1 MKLIRTWFG
10 IFSVENENIVAC
22 DLYPR
27 DVRTLAER
35 LQETPRALEASE
47 ICGYDIRHLALKW
60 KFVISEQKYDEL
72 FHSVNIEYTRQLVS
86 AAKSDEQILIKTI
99 EAMDDLDRI
108 INALSERLNELYDL
122 NFPELKLKSEPL
134 VHFVSRYGTR
144 NNPDTWIVEDE
155 DILRM
160 AEHSMGIELP
170 VSYAENIREMA
181 VNISGLIENR
191 NRLSNYIELYM
202 TGNLP
207 NLSAIAGAHIGARL
221 ISIAGSVQK
230 LTNMPSS
237 TVQVLGAEKA
247 LFKHLKGN
255 APSPKHGV
263 IFQHPAISGSTWWLR
278 GKSARALASSISMA
292 VRVDY
297 FSGDYRREISENL
310 NRKLEALHKRYPQAP
325 KH

>member
-1 MKLIRTWFG
+1 VKLIRTWFG
-10 IFSVENENIVAC
+10 IFSIENENIVAC

-47 ICGYDIRHLALKW
+47 ICGYDIRQLALKW
-60 KFVISEQKYDEL
+60 KFVISEQEYDKL
-72 FHSVNIEYTRQLVS
+72 FHSVNIEYTRQQVR
-86 AAKSDEQILIKTI
+86 AAKSDELVLIKSI

-108 INALSERLNELYDL
+108 INALSERLDELYDL
-122 NFPELKLKSEPL
+122 NFPELKLKSEAL

-144 NNPDTWIVEDE
+144 DNPDTWKVEE
-155 DILRM
+155 VEILKM
-160 AEHSMGIELP
+160 AEHSMGIDLP
-170 VSYAENIREMA
+170 VSYADNIRELA

-191 NRLSNYIELYM
+191 NRLSNHIELYM

-207 NLSAIAGAHIGARL
+207 NLSAITGVHIGARL

-230 LTNMPSS
+230 LVNMPSS
-237 TVQVLGAEKA
+237 TIQILGAEKA

-255 APSPKHGV
+255 ASSPKHGV
-263 IFQHPAISGSTWWLR
+263 IFQHPAISGSSRRLR
-278 GKSARALASSISMA
+278 GKIARILASSISMA

-297 FSGDYRREISENL
+297 YSGDYRREIAESF
-310 NRKLEALHKRYPQAP
+310 NRKLEALHK
-325 KH
+325 KF

>member
-1 MKLIRTWFG
+1 MKLIKIWFG
-10 IFSVENENIVAC
+10 IFSIENENIVAC

-35 LQETPRALEASE
+35 LQETPRALEINE
-47 ICGYDIRHLALKW
+47 ICGCDIRHLALKW
-60 KFVISEQKYDEL
+60 KFVISEQEYDEL

-86 AAKSDEQILIKTI
+86 AAKSDEQILIQSI

-108 INALSERLNELYDL
+108 INVLSERLKELYDL

-144 NNPDTWIVEDE
+144 DNPDTWIVEDE
-155 DILRM
+155 DILRI

-170 VSYAENIREMA
+170 VSYAENIRELA

-191 NRLSNYIELYM
+191 NRLSEYIELYI
-202 TGNLP
+202 TGKLP

-237 TVQVLGAEKA
+237 TIQVLGAEKA

-263 IFQHPAISGSTWWLR
+263 IFQHPAISGSSRWLR
-278 GKSARALASSISMA
+278 GKIARKLASSISIA
-292 VRVDY
+292 IRVDY
-297 FSGDYRREISENL
+297 YSGDYRREIAESF
-310 NRKLEALHKRYPQAP
+310 NRKLEALHKQYPP

>member
-10 IFSVENENIVAC
+10 IVSIENENIVAC

-27 DVRTLAER
+27 DVHTLAER
-35 LQETPRALEASE
+35 LQETPHVLETSE
-47 ICGYDIRHLALKW
+47 ICGSDIRQLALKW
-60 KFVISEQKYDEL
+60 KFALSEQEYDEL

-99 EAMDDLDRI
+99 EAMDDLDKI
-108 INALSERLNELYDL
+108 INALSERLHELYEL

-144 NNPDTWIVEDE
+144 NNPDEWIVEDE
-155 DILRM
+155 SILRM

-170 VSYAENIREMA
+170 MAYAENIRDLSL
-181 VNISGLIENR
+181 NISGLIENR
-191 NRLSNYIELYM
+191 DRLSEYIELYI
-202 TGNLP
+202 TGNFP
-207 NLSAIAGAHIGARL
+207 NLSVIVGAHIAAQL

-237 TVQVLGAEKA
+237 TIQVLGAEKA

-263 IFQHPAISGSTWWLR
+263 IFQHPAISGSSRQLR
-278 GKSARALASSISMA
+278 GKIARALASSISMA

-297 FSGDYRREISENL
+297 FSGDYRQEIAESFD
-310 NRKLEALHKRYPQAP
+310 RKLEALHKKYPTSS

>member
-10 IFSVENENIVAC
+10 IFSVENENIVTC

-35 LQETPRALEASE
+35 LKETPRALEVSE
-47 ICGYDIRHLALKW
+47 ICGSDILQLALKW
-60 KFVISEQKYDEL
+60 KFVISEQEYDEL
-72 FHSVNIEYTRQLVS
+72 FHSVNIEYTRQMVS
-86 AAKSDEQILIKTI
+86 AAKSDEQILIKSI
-99 EAMDDLDRI
+99 EAMDDLNRI

-144 NNPDTWIVEDE
+144 NHPDTWIVEDE
-155 DILRM
+155 DILKI
-160 AEHSMGIELP
+160 AEHSMGIDLP
-170 VSYAENIREMA
+170 VTYAENIRVMA
-181 VNISGLIENR
+181 INISGLIENR
-191 NRLSNYIELYM
+191 DRLSDYIELYM

-263 IFQHPAISGSTWWLR
+263 IFQHPAILGSTWWLR
-278 GKSARALASSISMA
+278 GKIARALASSISMA
-292 VRVDY
+292 VRIDY
-297 FSGDYRREISENL
+297 FSGDYRREISEKL
-310 NRKLEALHKRYPQAP
+310 NRKVEALHKKYPQAP

>member
-1 MKLIRTWFG
+1 MNLIRTWFG
-10 IFSVENENIVAC
+10 IFSIENENIVAC

-35 LQETPRALEASE
+35 LKETPHALEASD
-47 ICGYDIRHLALKW
+47 ICGYDICQLALKW
-60 KFVISEQKYDEL
+60 KFVISEQEYDEL

-86 AAKSDEQILIKTI
+86 AAKSDEQILIRSI

-134 VHFVSRYGTR
+134 VHFVSRYGIR
-144 NNPDTWIVEDE
+144 GNPDTWIVEDE
-155 DILRM
+155 NILKM
-160 AEHSMGIELP
+160 AEHSMGIDLP
-170 VSYAENIREMA
+170 VLYAENIEELA

-191 NRLSNYIELYM
+191 KKISEYIDLYM
-202 TGNLP
+202 TGNFP

-221 ISIAGSVQK
+221 ISIAGSIQK
-230 LTNMPSS
+230 LSNMPSS

-263 IFQHPAISGSTWWLR
+263 IFQHPAISGSSRRLR
-278 GKSARALASSISMA
+278 GKVARTLASSISMA
-292 VRVDY
+292 VRVDFY
-297 FSGDYRREISENL
+297 SGDYRREIADSFV
-310 NRKLEALHKRYPQAP
+310 RKLEALQKKYPESQ